1 MQTYVHTYQVLLFDW
16 RVDIGAFYICIFVS
30 REGLD
35 IVNMLYPL
43 DYSLIHSLQ
52 EKENILLPFMLNAW
66 NEIQS
71 FYCPD
76 LEREK

>member
-16 RVDIGAFYICIFVS
+16 RVDIGAFYICIFV
-30 REGLD
+30 
-35 IVNMLYPL
+35 IVNILCPL

-52 EKENILLPFMLNAW
+52 EKDILLRFMLNDW

-71 FYCPD
+71 FYCPH